1 MVTEIAGKRFGNL
14 IVLKRSGSDSFGRA
28 TWLCQCDCGKQKVIR
43 GGHLL
48 YGKTLSCG
56 CLVLSGKNRKYSQS
70 VTNKNPDVKRI
81 YSIWFGMKRRCNNET
96 CKDYKHY
103 GGRGIKICK
112 DWNDFDSF
120 LDWSL
125 KNGYRKD
132 LSIDRINNN
141 GDYEPSNCRWATAKE
156 QANNK
161 RNNKRNTRNL
171 AKE

>member
-56 CLVLSGKNRKYSQS
+56 CLVLKGKPRRYKQS
-70 VTNKNPDVKRI
+70 VTKNQTMKRL
-81 YSIWFGMKRRCNNET
+81 YTIWNGMKRRCNVKS
-96 CKDYKHY
+96 CKDYVYY
-103 GGRGIKICK
+103 GSRGIVVC
-112 DWNDFDSF
+112 DEWNDFDAFSTWA
-120 LDWSL
+120 LN
-125 KNGYRKD
+125 NGYQND
-132 LSIDRINNN
+132 LSIDRIDVN
-141 GDYEPSNCRWATAKE
+141 GNYEPDNCRWATAKE
-156 QANNK
+156 QANN
-161 RNNKRNTRNL
+161 RRNTHNL